1 MEIFALI
8 VGSLIGMIIG
18 LIIGIIAGVDRMRK
32 VIEEQSVGN
41 LRIDRS
47 LPDEPVI
54 PFLEVKGTSIERIAQ
69 KKFVMLR
76 VINESYISHD

>member
-8 VGSLIGMIIG
+8 VGSLIG
-18 LIIGIIAGVDRMRK
+18 LIIGIFIGVDRMRK

-47 LPDEPVI
+47 IPDEPAI

-69 KKFVMLR
+69 KKFVTLR
-76 VINESYISHD
+76 VINENYISHD